1 VNKTTLIRAGL
12 DALYFSGS
20 HLLLRPF
27 FGGIGAILTFRHVR
41 PPRRE
46 GFQPNR
52 HLEVTPA
59 FFERVVRSMRRSKID
74 IVSLDEM
81 HRRFVEADFARRFV
95 CFTFD
100 GGYRDNRIW
109 AYPILKKHA
118 APFAIYIPTTFPDRV
133 GELWWRVLEAIIE
146 KYDRIA
152 LLVNGEGRR
161 FECGTTRQKRQL
173 YADLY
178 RWLLTLSEHQEIRS
192 TIRDLASRYSI
203 DPSAIDSL
211 CMSWQEI
218 TELAQDPLVT
228 IGANT
233 VNYPILAKAP
243 AETVLSELKMG
254 QAVIEAATGVMPEHL
269 AYPFGEPG
277 TVGPREFAMAAELG
291 FKTAVTN
298 CPGMLFPEHH
308 EHLTALPR
316 IAIDG
321 AYQQRR
327 YVRVFMS
334 GAATAVWNGFRD
346 VAVA

>member
-1 VNKTTLIRAGL
+1 VNKTPLIRAGL

-59 FFERVVRSMRRSKID
+59 FFERVVQGVRRSKID
-74 IVSLDEM
+74 LVSLDEM
-81 HRRFVEADFARRFV
+81 HRRFAEADFGRRFV
-95 CFTFD
+95 CITFD

-109 AYPILKKHA
+109 AYPILKKYA

-152 LLVNGEGRR
+152 LLINGEGRQ
-161 FECGTTRQKRQL
+161 FECATVRQKQQL

-178 RWLLTLSEHQEIRS
+178 RWLLTLSGHREIRS
-192 TIRDLASRYSI
+192 IVGDLASRYSI
-203 DPSAIDSL
+203 DHSAIDSL
-211 CMSWQEI
+211 CMSWPEI
-218 TELAQDPLVT
+218 TELAHDALVT

-233 VNYPILAKAP
+233 VNHPILAKAS

-254 QAVIEAATGVMPEHL
+254 QVVIEAATGVTPRHL
-269 AYPFGEPG
+269 AYPFGGPG
-277 TVGPREFAMAAELG
+277 TVGPREFRIAAELG

-308 EHLTALPR
+308 DHLTALPR
-316 IAIDG
+316 IPIDG
-321 AYQQRR
+321 AYQQGR
-327 YVRVFMS
+327 YVRVLMS

>member
-1 VNKTTLIRAGL
+1 VNKALIRAGL

-27 FGGIGAILTFRHVR
+27 FGGVGAILTFRHVR

-46 GFQPNR
+46 AFQPNR

-59 FFERVVRSMRRSKID
+59 FLDQIIQRVRQSDID
-74 IVSLDEM
+74 IISLNEM
-81 HRRFVEADFARRFV
+81 HRRFVEADFGRRFA
-95 CFTFD
+95 CITFD
-100 GGYRDNRIW
+100 GGYRDNRIC

-118 APFAIYIPTTFPDRV
+118 VPFAIYVPTSFPDRV
-133 GELWWRVLEAIIE
+133 GELWWRVLEAVIA

-152 LLVNGEGRR
+152 LMVNGRGRQ
-161 FECGTTRQKRQL
+161 FDCGTILQKNQL
-173 YADLY
+173 YAELY
-178 RWLLTLSEHQEIRS
+178 GWLITLSGHQDVRS
-192 TIRDLASRYSI
+192 VVRDLAKRYSV
-203 DPSAIDSL
+203 DLSAISSL
-211 CMSWQEI
+211 CMSWQELS
-218 TELAQDPLVT
+218 ELAQDPLVT

-233 VNYPILAKAP
+233 VNYPILAKAS
-243 AETVLSELKMG
+243 AETVVSELKMG
-254 QAVIEAATGVMPEHL
+254 QAVIEAAIGTMPEHF
-269 AYPFGEPG
+269 AYPFGERG
-277 TVGPREFAMAAELG
+277 TVGPREFQTAAELG

-321 AYQQRR
+321 EYQHDR
-327 YVRVFMS
+327 YMRVFIS

-346 VAVA
+346 VAMA